1 MTPKRKSSNRRFNNM
16 VIYVGDLVEYKKGNF
31 TEIGEVRERN
41 GGYYVGGRE
50 LLSLTSIKRV
60 ICMGSSGG

>member
-1 MTPKRKSSNRRFNNM
+1 M